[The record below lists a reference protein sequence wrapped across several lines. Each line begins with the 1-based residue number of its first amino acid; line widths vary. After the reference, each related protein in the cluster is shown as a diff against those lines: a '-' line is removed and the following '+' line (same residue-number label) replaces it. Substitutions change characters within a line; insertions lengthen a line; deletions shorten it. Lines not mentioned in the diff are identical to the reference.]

1 MNISKIKTLIP
12 APESAFHIELSNDN
26 SQVNC
31 DYNGSPIIGA
41 VYESSVISLWYG
53 GSNAWNQFNVTVS
66 ASGITHGFNAN
77 THTLNPSA
85 ITADTATITVTAR
98 HKTRT
103 DVVLTA
109 TYTLTKNKAGS
120 PGATPVSYSLIPSR
134 HVIRKDNDGTLLDTQ
149 ISFVVHKRV
158 GTALTIITTFKEL
171 FDNALDIKIGSGNN
185 SYIGQP
191 GVDEDIAVNTSDYW
205 ANNDDMLVRLEHDV
219 DTSLCYDSEH
229 IGVVTNGEDGNP
241 SAYGLFI
248 PAIIW
253 VTADEDGW
261 SVGAQSFNVTPSV
274 VVEGVSCGF
283 EDPLTILS
291 SPQSVTARYNSNL
304 GIIVISVP
312 DGTDPADYEG
322 EVKVSMEAIVNGET
336 YAVIKSIPI
345 VANRKGEQGNG
356 IVSVTRTYAISNV
369 GTVANDTTE
378 PAHQGSWSNGSPAVT
393 SAYPFLWAKEVTV
406 YTDTSKNTTKYY
418 CVGKMGDRGIDGAG
432 SEWVFIRS
440 KTEVAPVIA
449 DSEDPSGGEDSNG
462 NHYGDDDYLPMV
474 YTASGEVEE
483 NEIQN
488 RGVGVFGGPNYGECT
503 DEQKGVTET
512 WPFEWIARRSNI
524 LNGKTR
530 SWQSYED
537 ATAANSY
544 KMSLHARYSKDGD
557 NGKDGVTYEIIPSV
571 AHIRA
576 DENGNILTGVIT
588 VSAYKTI
595 GENRTSCGVGVAAVA
610 GLHGETLPYFWV
622 QYRINGGSWT
632 NCSNISVGSGIYAQL
647 AYGVPASAV
656 STITS
661 GIAFRLCFGTGSS
674 SYSVVHEMGALQVV
688 KDGQTGARGKTGRY
702 YYYDGYFSDSKEYT
716 ATDHQAPYIAFDWTD
731 TVTVNGVDTSVVKT
745 SYYMLVADTNK
756 PGSTY
761 IAPRTTAASGVW
773 ELMETSFKFL
783 IAQAFFTEFGK
794 LGSAVFSG
802 DWMISQHG
810 TPGRTISSS
819 EKIVLNGIVVT
830 RNVSL
835 STLAG
840 LKNANGTY
848 KTSDST
854 YTSLRNYYS
863 DAQLQTAIDHAVWAV
878 DNDATHEQLQAM
890 SSTSYQLFGADEDNP
905 FKLFTPNYAV
915 DFLAGQA
922 YLEDASLRG
931 VLKVKALYTVEGS
944 VTTVSGTRMI
954 DLEDSPG
961 NSYVLPGN
969 ATVYL
974 PDPAPYAGLSL
985 TILFSAGSVLAYE
998 AGMYMAYYTGTTSVV
1013 QNGMSFKAVHS
1024 AEGLSVLTLQAI
1036 KAYGPNSG
1044 VKWVVV
1050 GQRGILGVR
1059 SSVSGADAYQV
1070 LPDGRLLTSS

>member
-12 APESAFHIELSNDN
+12 APESAYHIELSNDN

-31 DYNGSPIIGA
+31 DYGGSPISGA

-53 GSNAWNQFNVTVS
+53 GSDAWSQFNVTV
-66 ASGITHGFNAN
+66 AANGITPGYNAN
-77 THTLNPSA
+77 THSLNPSD
-85 ITADTATITVTAR
+85 ITANTATINVTAR
-98 HKTRT
+98 HKTRA
-103 DVVLTA
+103 DVVLQA

-120 PGATPVSYSLIPSR
+120 PGATPVSRSLVPSL
-134 HVIRKDNDGTLLDTQ
+134 HVIRKAADGTLLDTQ
-149 ISFVVHKRV
+149 ISFEVHIRV
-158 GTALTIITTFKEL
+158 GTVLTVVSTFGEL
-171 FDNALDIKIGSGNN
+171 YNNALDIKIGNA
-185 SYIGQP
+185 YIGDSSKGNQP
-191 GVDEDIAVNTSDYW
+191 ITVSTATYW
-205 ANNDDMLVRLEHDV
+205 GNSNYQVIRLEHEV
-219 DTSLCYDSEH
+219 DTELCYDNET
-229 IGVVTNGEDGNP
+229 IGVVTDGEDGQNAA
-241 SAYGLFI
+241 SGLFI

-253 VTADEDGW
+253 VEADEDGW
-261 SVGAQSFNVTPSV
+261 SVGSQSFNVTPSV
-274 VVEGVSCGF
+274 MVDGVSSGF

-291 SPQSVTARYNSNL
+291 SPASVTATYNSNL
-304 GIIVISVP
+304 GVIVISIA
-312 DGTDPADYEG
+312 DGTDPVDYEG
-322 EVKVSMEAIVNGET
+322 EVKVRMEAIVNGKIYSVT
-336 YAVIKSIPI
+336 KGIPI
-345 VANRKGEQGNG
+345 VANRQGAQGNG
-356 IVSVTRTYAISNV
+356 IVSVTRYYAISNV

-462 NHYGDDDYLPMV
+462 NHYVDDDYLPMV

-488 RGVGVFGGPNYGECT
+488 RGVGAFGGPNYGECT

-524 LNGKTR
+524 LNGKAR

-537 ATAANSY
+537 ATAANGY
-544 KMSLHARYSKDGD
+544 KMSLHARYS
-557 NGKDGVTYEIIPSV
+557 KDGVTYEIIPSV

-595 GENRTSCGVGVAAVA
+595 GGNRTSCGVGVAAVA
-610 GLHGETLPYFWV
+610 GLNDETLPYFWV

-661 GIAFRLCFGTGSS
+661 GIAFRLCFGTGTS

-944 VTTVSGTRMI
+944 VTTVSGTLMI

-974 PDPAPYAGLSL
+974 PDPTPYAGLSL
-985 TILFSAGSVLAYE
+985 TILFSAGSVLAFE
-998 AGMYMAYYTGTTSVV
+998 AGMYMAYYTGTTSVT

-1024 AEGLSVLTLQAI
+1024 VEGLSVLTLQAI

-1059 SSVSGADAYQV
+1059 SYVSGADAYQV